1 MPLVTSS
8 NRKDEQC
15 RIREKNSV
23 DTRKLQARIEGN
35 NQAKVLEINKII
47 RDQIDWSVDLT
58 KLREEIRKLEGKSI
72 EINKIGTQRKKIREK
87 NRASK
92 NDIK

>member
-8 NRKDEQC
+8 NGKDEQC

-47 RDQIDWSVDLT
+47 RDQID
-58 KLREEIRKLEGKSI
+58 
-72 EINKIGTQRKKIREK
+72 
-87 NRASK
+87 
-92 NDIK
+92 